1 MSVSCPGAPAYSQR
15 LTHLVHVV
23 VSVEQASPKESVS
36 VVAQKQ
42 VQKKARAIP
51 LIYGLSQRNIAACIA
66 ELSTLCM
73 NRSSEVIGAALRE
86 WLYKLPDRDGSASA

>member
-1 MSVSCPGAPAYSQR
+1 MS
-15 LTHLVHVV
+15 
-23 VSVEQASPKESVS
+23 
-36 VVAQKQ
+36 
-42 VQKKARAIP
+42 
-51 LIYGLSQRNIAACIA
+51 LSQRNITACIA

>member
-1 MSVSCPGAPAYSQR
+1 MSVSCPALPAYSQR

-23 VSVEQASPKESVS
+23 VSVEQASTKEVS

-42 VQKKARAIP
+42 VQKKARAIL

-86 WLYKLPDRDGSASA
+86 WLYKLPDWDSFASA